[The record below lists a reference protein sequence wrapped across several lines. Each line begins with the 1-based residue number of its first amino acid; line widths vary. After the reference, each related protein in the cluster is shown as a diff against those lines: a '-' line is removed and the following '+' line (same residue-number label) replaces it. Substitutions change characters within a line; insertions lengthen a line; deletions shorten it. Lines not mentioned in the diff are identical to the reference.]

1 MVSSGGGR
9 PFGDSFLPLIEM
21 FQDMLDQ
28 QPFID
33 EADDLHLAAAFGAF
47 QRVDFPLFFNAL
59 APAFRW
65 DFLLLRFGY
74 VENVYCSNV
83 TTCCIP
89 LLQKTLFA
97 PIAP

>member
-1 MVSSGGGR
+1 
-9 PFGDSFLPLIEM
+9 M
-21 FQDMLDQ
+21 FQDMVNQ
-28 QPFID
+28 QPFVD
-33 EADDLHLAAAFGAF
+33 EADDLHLAATFGTF
-47 QRVDFPLFFNAL
+47 QRVNFPDLLDAFT
-59 APAFRW
+59 PAFRW